1 MKNEE
6 RGMKNEKRTETD
18 AAARSSFSVPRSSF
32 PDSTKDVLVVTARIQ
47 IPHDEF
53 EFQFARS
60 SGPGGQNVNKVNS
73 KATLRWRPLESPS
86 LPDDVRQ
93 RFATRF
99 ASKLLT
105 DGSILISCE
114 KSRSQLLNRIGCLEQ
129 LAGWLKEV
137 ATPPKKRRP
146 TKPTKGS
153 KTRRLN
159 EKRRRSD
166 TKRMRGSPDDE

>member
-1 MKNEE
+1 M
-6 RGMKNEKRTETD
+6 TD
-18 AAARSSFSVPRSSF
+18 SKAKSLEGDSDDSPR
-32 PDSTKDVLVVTARIQ
+32 DVLIVTPRIQ

-53 EFQFARS
+53 SFQFARS

-129 LAGWLKEV
+129 LASWLKEV

-166 TKRMRGSPDDE
+166 TKRMRGSPGDE

>member
-1 MKNEE
+1 MTGSNSKPDDDSLSNLPREVL
-6 RGMKNEKRTETD
+6 
-18 AAARSSFSVPRSSF
+18 SVTP
-32 PDSTKDVLVVTARIQ
+32 RIQ
-47 IPHDEF
+47 VPLDEF

-73 KATLRWRPLESPS
+73 KATLRWRPLASPS

-93 RFATRF
+93 RFAVRF

-105 DGSILISCE
+105 DGSILIACE
-114 KSRSQLLNRIGCLEQ
+114 KSRSQLLNRMGCLEQ

-137 ATPPKKRRP
+137 ATAPKKRRP

-159 EKRRRSD
+159 DKRRRSD
-166 TKRMRGSPDDE
+166 TKRLRGSPGDD

>member
-1 MKNEE
+1 MADSKLKTAEADLDE
-6 RGMKNEKRTETD
+6 
-18 AAARSSFSVPRSSF
+18 S
-32 PDSTKDVLVVTARIQ
+32 PDDVLAVTPRIQ

-53 EFQFARS
+53 AFQFARS

-73 KATLRWRPLESPS
+73 KAMLRWRPLESPS

-93 RFATRF
+93 RFAVRF
-99 ASKLLT
+99 ASKLLA

-137 ATPPKKRRP
+137 AVPPKKRRP

-159 EKRRRSD
+159 DKRRHSD
-166 TKRMRGSPDDE
+166 TKRMRGSLGDD

>member
-1 MKNEE
+1 MADPKL
-6 RGMKNEKRTETD
+6 KTPD
-18 AAARSSFSVPRSSF
+18 ADADDSSR
-32 PDSTKDVLVVTARIQ
+32 DLLLVTARIQ

-53 EFQFARS
+53 TFQFARS
-60 SGPGGQNVNKVNS
+60 SGPGGQNVTKVNS

-93 RFATRF
+93 RFAIRF

-105 DGSILISCE
+105 DGSLLVSCE

-159 EKRRRSD
+159 DKRRHSD
-166 TKRMRGSPDDE
+166 TKRMRGSPGDE

>member
-1 MKNEE
+1 MTASQ
-6 RGMKNEKRTETD
+6 EKFDE
-18 AAARSSFSVPRSSF
+18 A
-32 PDSTKDVLVVTARIQ
+32 DSPKDVLDVTARIQ

-53 EFQFARS
+53 TFQFARS

-73 KATLRWRPLESPS
+73 KATLRWRPLESLS

-93 RFATRF
+93 RFAVRF

-129 LAGWLKEV
+129 LTNWLKEV
-137 ATPPKKRRP
+137 AVPPKKRRP

-159 EKRRRSD
+159 DKRLRSD
-166 TKRMRGSPDDE
+166 TKRMRGSPGDE

>member
-1 MKNEE
+1 MSESK
-6 RGMKNEKRTETD
+6 ETTPD
-18 AAARSSFSVPRSSF
+18 AGAEASSRDSLSV
-32 PDSTKDVLVVTARIQ
+32 STRIQ

-53 EFQFARS
+53 TFQFARS

-73 KATLRWRPLESPS
+73 KATLRWRPLESLS

-93 RFATRF
+93 RFAVRF

-129 LAGWLKEV
+129 LTNWLKEV
-137 ATPPKKRRP
+137 AVPPKKRRP

-159 EKRRRSD
+159 DKRLRSD
-166 TKRMRGSPDDE
+166 TKRMRGSPGDE

>member
-1 MKNEE
+1 MADSKLKTAEADQDE
-6 RGMKNEKRTETD
+6 
-18 AAARSSFSVPRSSF
+18 S
-32 PDSTKDVLVVTARIQ
+32 PDDVLAVTPRIQ

-53 EFQFARS
+53 AFQFARS

-73 KATLRWRPLESPS
+73 KAMLRWRPLESPS

-93 RFATRF
+93 RFAVRF
-99 ASKLLT
+99 ASKLLA

-137 ATPPKKRRP
+137 AVPPKKRRP

-153 KTRRLN
+153 KTHRLN
-159 EKRRRSD
+159 DKRRHSD
-166 TKRMRGSPDDE
+166 TKRMRGSLGDD

>member
-1 MKNEE
+1 MADSKL
-6 RGMKNEKRTETD
+6 KTPD
-18 AAARSSFSVPRSSF
+18 ADADDSSR
-32 PDSTKDVLVVTARIQ
+32 DLLVVTARIQ

-53 EFQFARS
+53 AFQFARS

-93 RFATRF
+93 RFAVRF

-105 DGSILISCE
+105 DGSLLISCE

-129 LAGWLKEV
+129 LSGWLKEV
-137 ATPPKKRRP
+137 AVAPKKRRP

-159 EKRRRSD
+159 DKRRHSN
-166 TKRMRGSPDDE
+166 TKRMRGSPGDD

>member
-1 MKNEE
+1 MTSSAAKSDE
-6 RGMKNEKRTETD
+6 GFTD
-18 AAARSSFSVPRSSF
+18 RE
-32 PDSTKDVLVVTARIQ
+32 VLIVTPRIQ

-53 EFQFARS
+53 ELQFARS

-73 KATLRWRPLESPS
+73 KATLRWKPLQSAS

-137 ATPPKKRRP
+137 AVPPKKRRP

-159 EKRRRSD
+159 EKRLRSD
-166 TKRMRGSPDDE
+166 TKRLRGSPRDD

>member
-1 MKNEE
+1 MADSKA
-6 RGMKNEKRTETD
+6 KTPD
-18 AAARSSFSVPRSSF
+18 ADPDDSPR
-32 PDSTKDVLVVTARIQ
+32 DVLVVAARIQ

-166 TKRMRGSPDDE
+166 TKRMRGAPGDE

>member
-1 MKNEE
+1 MSDSKD
-6 RGMKNEKRTETD
+6 KT
-18 AAARSSFSVPRSSF
+18 
-32 PDSTKDVLVVTARIQ
+32 PDLDESDLQRDVLAVTARIQ

-93 RFATRF
+93 RFAARF

-166 TKRMRGSPDDE
+166 TKRMRGSPGDE

>member
-1 MKNEE
+1 MTASQTQIDE
-6 RGMKNEKRTETD
+6 
-18 AAARSSFSVPRSSF
+18 A
-32 PDSTKDVLVVTARIQ
+32 DSPKDVLSVSPRLQ
-47 IPHDEF
+47 IPQDEF

-73 KATLRWRPLESPS
+73 KATLRWRPLQSPS

-93 RFATRF
+93 RFAARF

-114 KSRSQLLNRIGCLEQ
+114 KSRSQLLNRQGCLDQ
-129 LAGWLKEV
+129 LAAWLQEV

-146 TKPTKGS
+146 TKPTRGS
-153 KTRRLN
+153 QTRRLN

-166 TKRMRGSPDDE
+166 TKRLRDSPRDD

>member
-1 MKNEE
+1 MSESK
-6 RGMKNEKRTETD
+6 ETT
-18 AAARSSFSVPRSSF
+18 
-32 PDSTKDVLVVTARIQ
+32 PDSGAETSSRDVLSVSARIQ

-73 KATLRWRPLESPS
+73 KATLRWRPLDSPS

-93 RFATRF
+93 RFAVRF
-99 ASKLLT
+99 ASKLLI

-129 LAGWLKEV
+129 LTCWLQEI

-159 EKRRRSD
+159 DKRRHSD
-166 TKRMRGSPDDE
+166 TKKMRGSPGAE

>member
-1 MKNEE
+1 M
-6 RGMKNEKRTETD
+6 TASQPTSADD
-18 AAARSSFSVPRSSF
+18 AAS
-32 PDSTKDVLVVTARIQ
+32 DKDVLDVTSSIQ

-53 EFQFARS
+53 QFEFSRS

-73 KATLRWRPLESPS
+73 KVALRWRPLESPS
-86 LPDDVRQ
+86 VSDDVRQ

-99 ASKLLT
+99 ASRLLN
-105 DGSILISCE
+105 DGSLLIACE

-129 LAGWLKEV
+129 LCNMLSEV

-146 TKPTKGS
+146 TKPTRAS

-159 EKRRRSD
+159 EKKRRAS
-166 TKRMRGSPDDE
+166 TKRLRSSPGDE

>member
-1 MKNEE
+1 MADSKL
-6 RGMKNEKRTETD
+6 KTPDDD
-18 AAARSSFSVPRSSF
+18 ADDSSH
-32 PDSTKDVLVVTARIQ
+32 DLLVVTARIQ

-53 EFQFARS
+53 TFQFARS

-93 RFATRF
+93 RFAVRF

-105 DGSILISCE
+105 DGSLLVSCE

-137 ATPPKKRRP
+137 AVAPKKRRP
-146 TKPTKGS
+146 TKPTRGS

-159 EKRRRSD
+159 DKRRHSD
-166 TKRMRGSPDDE
+166 TKRMRGSPGAE